1 LHLPWTVLW
10 GAPCQPLFRYPQQG
24 LTGGKSVPQN
34 CVSKWTLYPNFLLGC
49 AGGIQY
55 LILKH
60 ASRNPRKSQE
70 KTLRAIL
77 TYARDTEYGKEHH
90 FAEILEAP
98 TDTELYARY
107 QKYVHLND
115 YEDLRPYVEKHKNGG
130 ENILFPGKPIM
141 YATTS
146 GTTKEPKWVPI
157 TKEYLNN
164 IYGKMT
170 KVWLFNFIK
179 NRPKVFTGKI
189 VSIVGKVKEGEAP
202 DGTMYGSVSG
212 VTQRDCPKFV
222 KKLYAS
228 PASVFSIEDYTA
240 RYYTIMRMGIERNV
254 TLIVTANPSTI
265 VEMQNNVNE
274 YFEDYCND
282 IEKGTLKASLN
293 IPQWIRDDIQ
303 PYLKPNPERA
313 DELRALKA
321 KYGTVL
327 PKHYW
332 PNLQILNTWKC
343 GNTKVY
349 VEKFKDSFPKGMLH
363 QEFGYFA
370 SECRFGL
377 VLDDTLNTVL
387 FPHFHYYEFIAEDEL
402 DSDNKHFL
410 QLWELEKG
418 KRYCPYVTTFAGLYR
433 YNMNDLVEVG
443 DPFCNTPTVHMIQKV
458 NGIVTM
464 TGEKLHE
471 RQFIGAV
478 HEAEKQTGLQ
488 TRFFVGFADMELSAY
503 HFYYEFADQQTTQ
516 AQAEE
521 FTKVVD
527 KVLKDINIEYAA
539 KRASFRVKDPLTHRL
554 VDQSFEKFKAECI
567 AEGARDGQFKMNL
580 LLQDEKRHAKFKKLV
595 VE

>member
-1 LHLPWTVLW
+1 MES
-10 GAPCQPLFRYPQQG
+10 
-24 LTGGKSVPQN
+24 KSCPFV
-34 CVSKWTLYPNFLLGC
+34 PNFLLGC

-55 LILKH
+55 LSLKR
-60 ASRNPRKSQE
+60 ASKNPRKAQE
-70 KTLRAIL
+70 KTLRSIL

-90 FAEILEAP
+90 FTEILEAK

-107 QKYVHLND
+107 QKYVQLND
-115 YEDLRPYVEKHKNGG
+115 YEDLRPYVEKHKHGAS
-130 ENILFPGKPIM
+130 NILFPGKPVL

-157 TKEYLNN
+157 TKEYLHN

-179 NRPKVFTGKI
+179 NRPEVFTGKI

-202 DGTMYGSVSG
+202 DGTMFGSVSG
-212 VTQRDCPKFV
+212 VTQRDCPGFV

-240 RYYTIMRMGIERNV
+240 RYYTLMRMGIERNI
-254 TLIVTANPSTI
+254 TLVVTANPSTI

-274 YFEDYCND
+274 YFDDYCAD
-282 IEKGTLKASLN
+282 IEHGTLNAKLN
-293 IPQWIRDDIQ
+293 IPQWIREDIQ

-313 DELRALKA
+313 AELRALKA
-321 KYGTVL
+321 QYGTVL

-332 PNLQILNTWKC
+332 PNMQILNTWKC
-343 GNTKVY
+343 GNTAVY
-349 VEKFKDSFPKGMLH
+349 LEKINGSFPEQMLH

-377 VLDDTLNTVL
+377 VLDDTVNTVL
-387 FPHFHYYEFIAEDEL
+387 FPHFHYYEFVAEEEL
-402 DSDNKHFL
+402 ESENKHFL
-410 QLWELEKG
+410 QLHELQAG

-433 YNMNDLVEVG
+433 YNMNDLLEVG
-443 DPFCNTPTVHMIQKV
+443 PSFCNTPTVHMIQKV

-471 RQFIGAV
+471 RQFIEAV
-478 HEAEKQTGLQ
+478 HAAEEKSGLM
-488 TRFFVGFADMELSAY
+488 TKFFVGFADMEKSAY
-503 HFYYEFADQQTTQ
+503 HFYLEFADQSTTQ
-516 AQAEE
+516 EQAEN
-521 FTKVVD
+521 FTRLVD
-527 KVLKDINIEYAA
+527 EELKQTNIEYEA
-539 KRASFRVKDPLTHRL
+539 KRASFRVKDPITHRL
-554 VDQSFEKFKAECI
+554 VEQSFEKFKAQCI

-580 LLQDEKRHAKFKKLV
+580 LMQDEKRHAKFKQLV
-595 VE
+595 IE

>member
-1 LHLPWTVLW
+1 M
-10 GAPCQPLFRYPQQG
+10 
-24 LTGGKSVPQN
+24 
-34 CVSKWTLYPNFLLGC
+34 PNFLLGC

-55 LILKH
+55 LSLKR
-60 ASRNPRKSQE
+60 ASKNPRKAQE
-70 KTLRAIL
+70 KTLREIL

-90 FAEILEAP
+90 FSEILEAK
-98 TDTELYARY
+98 TDIELYARY
-107 QKYVHLND
+107 QKYVQLND
-115 YEDLRPYVEKHKNGG
+115 YEDLRPYVEKHKHGAS
-130 ENILFPGKPIM
+130 NILFPGKPVL

-157 TKEYLNN
+157 TKEYLHN

-179 NRPKVFTGKI
+179 NRPEVFTGKI

-202 DGTMYGSVSG
+202 DGTMFGSVSG
-212 VTQRDCPKFV
+212 VTQRDCPGFV

-240 RYYTIMRMGIERNV
+240 RYYTLMRMGIERNI
-254 TLIVTANPSTI
+254 TLVVTANPSTI

-274 YFEDYCND
+274 YFDDYCTD
-282 IEKGTLKASLN
+282 IEHGTLNAKLN
-293 IPQWIRDDIQ
+293 IPQWIREDIQ

-313 DELRALKA
+313 AELRALKA

-332 PNLQILNTWKC
+332 PNMQILNTWKC
-343 GNTKVY
+343 GNTAVY
-349 VEKFKDSFPKGMLH
+349 LDKINGSFPEQMLH

-377 VLDDTLNTVL
+377 VLDDTVNTVL
-387 FPHFHYYEFIAEDEL
+387 FPHFHYYEFVAEEEL
-402 DSDNKHFL
+402 ESENKHYL
-410 QLWELEKG
+410 QLHELQAG

-433 YNMNDLVEVG
+433 YNMNDLLEVG
-443 DPFCNTPTVHMIQKV
+443 PSFCNTPTVHMIQKV

-471 RQFIGAV
+471 RQFIEAV
-478 HEAEKQTGLQ
+478 HATEEKSGLM
-488 TRFFVGFADMELSAY
+488 TKLFVGFADMEKSAY
-503 HFYYEFADQQTTQ
+503 HFYYEFADQSTTQ
-516 AQAEE
+516 KQAEN
-521 FTKVVD
+521 FTKLVD
-527 KVLKDINIEYAA
+527 DELKATNIEYEA
-539 KRASFRVKDPLTHRL
+539 KRASFRVKDPITHRL
-554 VDQSFEKFKAECI
+554 VEQSFEKFKAQCI

-580 LLQDEKRHAKFKKLV
+580 LMQDEKRHAKFKQLV
-595 VE
+595 IE

>member
-1 LHLPWTVLW
+1 MEKP
-10 GAPCQPLFRYPQQG
+10 
-24 LTGGKSVPQN
+24 
-34 CVSKWTLYPNFLLGC
+34 VSAFVPNFLLGM

-55 LILKH
+55 LKLKSV
-60 ASRNPRKSQE
+60 SRNPRRTSEQ
-70 KTLRAIL
+70 TLRGIL
-77 TYARDTEYGKEHH
+77 NYAKDTVYGREHH
-90 FAEILEAP
+90 FAEILAAK
-98 TDTELYARY
+98 DDKELYALY
-107 QKYVHLND
+107 QQYVPAQE
-115 YEDLRPYVEKHKNGG
+115 YEALRPYVERHKNG
-130 ENILFPGKPIM
+130 EANVLFPGKPIM

-157 TKEYLNN
+157 TDVYLNSV
-164 IYGKMT
+164 YGKMT

-189 VSIVGKVKEGEAP
+189 VSIVGKVIEGYAP
-202 DGTMYGSVSG
+202 DGTVFGSVSG

-228 PASVFSIEDYTA
+228 PADVFSITDYNA
-240 RYYTIMRMGIERNV
+240 RYYAIMRMGIERNI

-274 YFEDYCND
+274 FYDQYVDD
-282 IEKGTLKASLN
+282 IEHGTLNKDLN
-293 IPQWIRDDIQ
+293 ISPEIRAAIQ

-313 DELRALKA
+313 AELRALKQ

-349 VEKFKDSFPKGMLH
+349 VDKFQHSFPEQMLH
-363 QEFGYFA
+363 QEFGYFS

-377 VLDDTLNTVL
+377 VLDDTNNTVL
-387 FPHFHYYEFIAEDEL
+387 FPHFHYYEFIEEHDLE
-402 DSDNKHFL
+402 NEHPHFL
-410 QLWELEKG
+410 QLHELEQG
-418 KRYCPYVTTFAGLYR
+418 KRYCPFVTTYAGLYR

-443 DPFCNTPTVHMIQKV
+443 PNFENTPTVHMIQKV

-471 RQFIGAV
+471 RQFIEAV
-478 HEAEKQTGLQ
+478 HAAEKELQ
-488 TRFFVGFADMELSAY
+488 MPVKFFVGFADLSISAY
-503 HFYYEFADQQTTQ
+503 HFYYEFEDLATTQ
-516 AQAEE
+516 QQAEQ
-521 FTKVVD
+521 FTQKVD
-527 KVLKDINIEYAA
+527 QVLQQSNIEYKA
-539 KRASFRVKDPLTHRL
+539 KRESFRVKDPVTHRL
-554 VDQSFEKFKAECI
+554 QRESFEHFKAQCI

-580 LLQDEKRHAKFKKLV
+580 LMQDEKRHAKFKTLV
-595 VE
+595 IE

>member
-1 LHLPWTVLW
+1 MES
-10 GAPCQPLFRYPQQG
+10 
-24 LTGGKSVPQN
+24 KSCPIV
-34 CVSKWTLYPNFLLGC
+34 PNFLLGC

-55 LILKH
+55 LSLKR
-60 ASRNPRKSQE
+60 ASQNPRKAQE
-70 KTLRAIL
+70 KTLREIL

-90 FAEILEAP
+90 FAEILEAK

-107 QKYVHLND
+107 QKYVQLND
-115 YEDLRPYVEKHKNGG
+115 YEDLRPYVEKHKHGAS
-130 ENILFPGKPIM
+130 NILFPGKPVL

-157 TKEYLNN
+157 TKEYLHN

-179 NRPKVFTGKI
+179 NRPEVFTGKI

-202 DGTMYGSVSG
+202 DGTMFGSVSG
-212 VTQRDCPKFV
+212 VTQRDCPGFV

-240 RYYTIMRMGIERNV
+240 RYYTLMRMGIERNI
-254 TLIVTANPSTI
+254 TLVVTANPSTI

-274 YFEDYCND
+274 YFDDYCTD
-282 IEKGTLKASLN
+282 IEYGTLNANLN
-293 IPQWIRDDIQ
+293 IPQWIREDIQ

-313 DELRALKA
+313 AELRALKA

-332 PNLQILNTWKC
+332 PNMQILNTWKC
-343 GNTKVY
+343 GNTAVY
-349 VEKFKDSFPKGMLH
+349 LDKINGSFPEQMLH

-377 VLDDTLNTVL
+377 VLDDTVNTVL
-387 FPHFHYYEFIAEDEL
+387 FPHFHYYEFVAEEEL
-402 DSDNKHFL
+402 ESENKHYL
-410 QLWELEKG
+410 QLHELRAG

-433 YNMNDLVEVG
+433 YNMNDLLEVG
-443 DPFCNTPTVHMIQKV
+443 PSFCNTPTVHMIQKV

-471 RQFIGAV
+471 RQFIEAV
-478 HEAEKQTGLQ
+478 HAAEEKSGLL
-488 TRFFVGFADMELSAY
+488 TKFFVGFADMEKSAY
-503 HFYYEFADQQTTQ
+503 HFYYEFADQTTTQ
-516 AQAEE
+516 EQAEN
-521 FTKVVD
+521 FTKLVD
-527 KVLKDINIEYAA
+527 EELKQTNIEYEA
-539 KRASFRVKDPLTHRL
+539 KRASFRVKDPITHRL
-554 VDQSFEKFKAECI
+554 VEQSFEKFKAQCI

-580 LLQDEKRHAKFKKLV
+580 LMQDEKRHAKFKQLV

>member
-1 LHLPWTVLW
+1 MES
-10 GAPCQPLFRYPQQG
+10 
-24 LTGGKSVPQN
+24 KSCPFV
-34 CVSKWTLYPNFLLGC
+34 PNFLLGC

-55 LILKH
+55 LSLKR
-60 ASRNPRKSQE
+60 ASKNPRKAQE
-70 KTLRAIL
+70 KTLREIL

-90 FAEILEAP
+90 FSEILEAK

-107 QKYVHLND
+107 QKYVQLND
-115 YEDLRPYVEKHKNGG
+115 YEDLRPYVEKHKHGAS
-130 ENILFPGKPIM
+130 NILFPGKPVL

-157 TKEYLNN
+157 TKEYLHN

-179 NRPKVFTGKI
+179 NRPEVFTGKI

-202 DGTMYGSVSG
+202 DGTMFGSVSG
-212 VTQRDCPKFV
+212 VTQRDCPGFV

-240 RYYTIMRMGIERNV
+240 RYYTLMRMGIERNI
-254 TLIVTANPSTI
+254 TLVVTANPSTI

-274 YFEDYCND
+274 YFDDYCTD
-282 IEKGTLKASLN
+282 IEHGTLNVKLN
-293 IPQWIRDDIQ
+293 IPQWIREDIQ

-313 DELRALKA
+313 AELRALKA
-321 KYGTVL
+321 KFGTVL

-332 PNLQILNTWKC
+332 PNMQILNTWKC
-343 GNTKVY
+343 GNTAVY
-349 VEKFKDSFPKGMLH
+349 LDKINGSFPEQMLH

-377 VLDDTLNTVL
+377 VLDDTVNTVL
-387 FPHFHYYEFIAEDEL
+387 FPHFHYYEFVAEDEL
-402 DSDNKHFL
+402 ESENKHFL
-410 QLWELEKG
+410 QLHELQAG

-433 YNMNDLVEVG
+433 YNMNDLLEVG
-443 DPFCNTPTVHMIQKV
+443 PSFCNTPTVHMIQKV

-471 RQFIGAV
+471 RQFIEAV
-478 HEAEKQTGLQ
+478 HAAEEKSGLM
-488 TRFFVGFADMELSAY
+488 TKFFVGFADMEKSAY
-503 HFYYEFADQQTTQ
+503 HFYLEFADQSTTQ
-516 AQAEE
+516 EQAEN
-521 FTKVVD
+521 FTKLVD
-527 KVLKDINIEYAA
+527 EELKQTNIEYEA
-539 KRASFRVKDPLTHRL
+539 KRASFRVKDPITHRL
-554 VDQSFEKFKAECI
+554 VEQSFEKFKAQCI

-580 LLQDEKRHAKFKKLV
+580 LMQDEKRHAKFKQLV
-595 VE
+595 IE